1 MRWRYGD
8 LERGRWM
15 NSWGRWLGRMLP
27 SWWLSGDLDSK
38 VLLCRILNRP
48 GHGDGMSGRRD
59 VNPISAYGIGVSGV
73 VIPIVSSMQIENIIL
88 PQTVSDYDASLS
100 YCRAK
105 ASGTW
110 PSSSSPGARPCPH
123 STGTRQPQGSPV
135 SCNGSETFCRTAPSG
150 DAWAKRQAGQ
160 TRTV

>member
-1 MRWRYGD
+1 MRACHLSRRDLRGWVKMRWRYGD

-15 NSWGRWLGRMLP
+15 NSWGRWLGRMLL

-73 VIPIVSSMQIENIIL
+73 VIPIVSSMQIGNIIL
-88 PQTVSDYDASLS
+88 PQTVSDLPCFSLLLQS
-100 YCRAK
+100 QSIWDLALQLFSR
-105 ASGTW
+105 
-110 PSSSSPGARPCPH
+110 SSSVSAQHRH
-123 STGTRQPQGSPV
+123 SAAAGE
-135 SCNGSETFCRTAPSG
+135 SCLVHELRWF
-150 DAWAKRQAGQ
+150 
-160 TRTV
+160 